1 MKKKLSSLLQ
11 YLFFLGLGIGLIWYS
26 SKDLT
31 DTQVRELKDSFTYT
45 RFLYILP
52 VVVAL
57 LLAHYFRALRWRLL
71 MEPLGYSPS
80 RSNTFLVVLIG
91 YLFNLLVPRLGEVMK
106 CTMLAKYEKVP
117 ADKLIGTIVAERAVD
132 IVCLLL
138 VIVFMMFTQF
148 ELLGSS
154 LVESLKGMTAG
165 KSFLRLG
172 LIIAVCAGVILGI
185 RWIFNRFTQV
195 RFLRAIRKIWI
206 GIWRGLTSIGR
217 LRERGWFLVHTA
229 AIWFLYLFSIWL
241 GFQAF
246 PDVSNLGLNA
256 SVAILVFGSIGM
268 IATQGGIGAYQ
279 FAVQKTLLL
288 YGISAVSGLAF
299 GWVLWGAQ
307 TAIVMAAGMAALV
320 LLPLLN
326 HKKNLPNA

>member
-11 YLFFLGLGIGLIWYS
+11 YLFFLGLGIVLIWYS

-31 DTQVRELKDSFTYT
+31 DAQVRELKDSFAQT

-52 VVVAL
+52 VIASL
-57 LLAHYFRALRWRLL
+57 ILAHYFRALRWRLL
-71 MEPLGYSPS
+71 MDPLGYAPG
-80 RSNTFLVVLIG
+80 RANTFLVVLIG

-132 IVCLLL
+132 VVCLLL
-138 VIVFMMFTQF
+138 VTFFMMVTQF
-148 ELLGSS
+148 DLLG
-154 LVESLKGMTAG
+154 ESMIASIKTMTAG
-165 KSFLRLG
+165 KSVAG
-172 LIIAVCAGVILGI
+172 LAVTIGGFIAIIFAI
-185 RWIFNRFTQV
+185 RWVFNRFTKV

-217 LRERGWFLVHTA
+217 IRYRGWFLFHTA
-229 AIWFLYLFSIWL
+229 AIWFLYLLSIWL
-241 GFQAF
+241 GFKAF
-246 PDVSNLGLNA
+246 PDVQSLGLKA
-256 SVAILVFGSIGM
+256 SVAILVFGSLGM

-288 YGISAVSGLAF
+288 FGISAVTGLAF

-307 TAIVMAAGMAALV
+307 TAIVLLAGMIALII
-320 LLPLLN
+320 LPLIN
-326 HKKNLPNA
+326 HKKSP